1 MASALAK
8 LYAKRLGQK
17 DSPLQDL
24 QDIKNEEV
32 RQEVEELLKGQTQ
45 DQPGK

>member
-17 DSPLQDL
+17 DSPIQDL
-24 QDIKNEEV
+24 EDIKDETIK
-32 RQEVEELLKGQTQ
+32 QEVKELTEAK
-45 DQPGK
+45 PAE